1 MEGRETQLAVFRENV
16 AQTETRFLS
25 YQDKTSSL
33 REELR
38 QTAGTDIS
46 SYIDYR
52 RNWLQTA
59 QRLLAALDAGL
70 SEEQLEPAIEGTMA
84 SFAEMRFA
92 LDRITET
99 EMNPLIQESRE
110 QMTARAIDARNQ
122 LLTTLIVALVL
133 GGFFTISGSTAI
145 RRQYLEMLRDR
156 DTRESEAK
164 LKEQERRIHDAFE
177 LVQSEGTAIQV
188 VRGVLAELV
197 EPTHQ
202 AELLLADTS
211 HAHLRRETGTKDPES
226 AEFSG
231 CKVLKPAECPA
242 IRRNSRLSFPTSET
256 FDTCPYLKGR
266 VPDGC
271 SATCVP
277 VNILGRTAGVV
288 HAVGAKHDLLTGNR
302 DAGIRALA
310 NSAGDVLGMLRAFAT
325 KDRQANTDSLTG
337 LDNRRSLEA
346 KLPEIMARGAYTVAF
361 ADLDKF
367 KQLNDTHGHDMG
379 DKALRLFADVLRGS
393 VRPDDLVGRWGGEEF
408 VIVLPGSTDEKAVR
422 VVHRMRERLKEALAI
437 GAVPNFTASFGLCD
451 SRDAETFGDVIN
463 AADAALLRAKE
474 EGRDRIIYG
483 VIGEGDARVV
493 EDLLATPPE
502 DTGPYRRVSA
512 A

>member
-1 MEGRETQLAVFRENV
+1 
-16 AQTETRFLS
+16 
-25 YQDKTSSL
+25 
-33 REELR
+33 
-38 QTAGTDIS
+38 
-46 SYIDYR
+46 
-52 RNWLQTA
+52 
-59 QRLLAALDAGL
+59 
-70 SEEQLEPAIEGTMA
+70 
-84 SFAEMRFA
+84 
-92 LDRITET
+92 
-99 EMNPLIQESRE
+99 
-110 QMTARAIDARNQ
+110 
-122 LLTTLIVALVL
+122 
-133 GGFFTISGSTAI
+133 
-145 RRQYLEMLRDR
+145 
-156 DTRESEAK
+156 
-164 LKEQERRIHDAFE
+164 
-177 LVQSEGTAIQV
+177 
-188 VRGVLAELV
+188 
-197 EPTHQ
+197 
-202 AELLLADTS
+202 
-211 HAHLRRETGTKDPES
+211 
-226 AEFSG
+226 
-231 CKVLKPAECPA
+231 
-242 IRRNSRLSFPTSET
+242 
-256 FDTCPYLKGR
+256 